1 MYGSRSD
8 IGVPCCD
15 FTPSLATFDLMRVSS
30 ESADDS
36 ALIQIGFGQTN
47 GQALGN
53 CGFASALTNY
63 YEWFTGGGINEH
75 CLWMNAPGY
84 GTRHLYSTF
93 RSTTTPST
101 TTWKAGIDST
111 TKVTADLG
119 FSIAGLTVSGGE
131 INGSGNQSSGHLYGC
146 YGCNG
151 GIPWQRATAPGGTQ
165 WFTIQQSNPLNDD
178 GRWTIGT
185 TPSPFTISHPYP

>member
-1 MYGSRSD
+1 MATRAFGALIAVAVVAVFTASAGASNFGGHYLNSGCCSMYGSRAD
-8 IGVPCCD
+8 IGLPCCD
-15 FTPSLATFDLMRVSS
+15 FTPSLATFALMRVSS
-30 ESADDS
+30 ESADES
-36 ALIQIGFGQTN
+36 ALIQIGFGQTA

-53 CGFASALTNY
+53 CGFASSLTNY
-63 YEWFTGGGINEH
+63 YEWFTGGGVNEH

-119 FSIAGLTVSGGE
+119 VDR
-131 INGSGNQSSGHLYGC
+131 
-146 YGCNG
+146 
-151 GIPWQRATAPGGTQ
+151 RAYR
-165 WFTIQQSNPLNDD
+165 F
-178 GRWTIGT
+178 RR
-185 TPSPFTISHPYP
+185 